1 LVKHSKAVSAISA
14 PSEENKSVFVIMGE
28 KAKLQLQR
36 DPRNVIEMTIAD
48 TQKVGINFTQTSMIV
63 DEILK
68 NVEFDAARIIY
79 NRFNSVVAF
88 VPTVSTVLSP
98 ETLLKEA
105 AEGGSASQ
113 LAEYEIEGEE
123 GQEELFQNL
132 SEFQLAST
140 LYNAQLENACSE
152 QGARMSA
159 MDNSSR
165 NASDM
170 LGRLT
175 LSYNRSR
182 QATITTELIEIISG
196 AAALEG

>member
-1 LVKHSKAVSAISA
+1 
-14 PSEENKSVFVIMGE
+14 
-28 KAKLQLQR
+28 
-36 DPRNVIEMTIAD
+36 
-48 TQKVGINFTQTSMIV
+48 MIV

-68 NVEFDAARIIY
+68 NVEFDTARIIY

-132 SEFQLAST
+132 SEFQLASV
-140 LYNAQLENACSE
+140 S
-152 QGARMSA
+152 GVGG
-159 MDNSSR
+159 
-165 NASDM
+165 
-170 LGRLT
+170 GRERGK
-175 LSYNRSR
+175 YGGD
-182 QATITTELIEIISG
+182 IHG
-196 AAALEG
+196 